1 MLYKNF
7 KWFYKFCNLAHYY
20 DVIILLK
27 LNTNNTQ
34 TKQRLRQLGQGE
46 RAILFLENCS
56 AHPSEDELMLAD
68 GKITAEFLQSLLQP
82 NKN

>member
-1 MLYKNF
+1 MSTEIKQ
-7 KWFYKFCNLAHYY
+7 
-20 DVIILLK
+20 IP
-27 LNTNNTQ
+27 Q
-34 TKQRLRQLGQGE
+34 TKQRLRQLGQEE